1 MNDRDRVPQ
10 RHFRVR
16 SQLLYLWRAGL
27 RWSQS
32 DCVDF
37 SAAFAY
43 YALQSIFP
51 LLLIALAVAAG
62 IFGKTNGVDEVLGV
76 ILPLLPPSVGD
87 LVESTLIGLVRQGFG
102 AGLLGVVVLML
113 TASNLYLTLQRGS
126 DRLWDSLLPPDSS
139 HENVRGQVLEFLRN
153 RLQAFLV
160 VLAVATLVVMEQIIA
175 GLGKLPQ
182 EFLEAVQ
189 EFVPILDRIVHNRH
203 VFFLGS
209 IVLPALWLS
218 LLALALQRVLS
229 SRRVPL
235 RPLIPGS
242 LLIGLSLSLLNL
254 ILGLSIVSLGNHF
267 QAYGVIGGVLVLTLW
282 VWLIGVVFY
291 YGECLSVELVG
302 ARLRRQLR
310 GEQTLAKA

>member
-1 MNDRDRVPQ
+1 M
-10 RHFRVR
+10 
-16 SQLLYLWRAGL
+16 

-51 LLLIALAVAAG
+51 LLLIALAVAATV
-62 IFGKTNGVDEVLGV
+62 FGNTDGVDEVLGA

-87 LVESTLIGLVRQGFG
+87 LVQSTLIGLVRQGFG
-102 AGLLGVVVLML
+102 AGLLGVVVLVL
-113 TASNLYLTLQRGS
+113 TASNLYLTLQRGA
-126 DRLWDSLLPPDSS
+126 DRLWDALLPPDASQT
-139 HENVRGQVLEFLRN
+139 NVRGQVLEFLRN

-182 EFLEAVQ
+182 DLLESVQ
-189 EFVPILDRIVHNRH
+189 GFVPILGRIIQNRH

-209 IVLPALWLS
+209 IALPALWLS
-218 LLALALQRVLS
+218 LLALALQRVLT
-229 SRRVPL
+229 SRRIPL

-242 LLIGLSLSLLNL
+242 LLIGLALSLLNL
-254 ILGLSIVSLGNHF
+254 ILGLSIVSLGNRF

-302 ARLRRQLR
+302 ASFRRQLR
-310 GEQTLAKA
+310 GEEAFGKA

>member
-1 MNDRDRVPQ
+1 MPHRRFK
-10 RHFRVR
+10 FRPA
-16 SQLLYLWRAGL
+16 LLYLWRAGL

-51 LLLIALAVAAG
+51 LLLIALAVAATV
-62 IFGKTNGVDEVLGV
+62 FGNTNGVDEVLSA

-87 LVESTLIGLVRQGFG
+87 LVQSTLIGLVRQGFG
-102 AGLLGVVVLML
+102 AGLLGVVVLVL
-113 TASNLYLTLQRGS
+113 TASNLYLTLQRGA
-126 DRLWDSLLPPDSS
+126 DRLWDSLLPPDCSQA
-139 HENVRGQVLEFLRN
+139 NVRGQVLEFLRN

-160 VLAVATLVVMEQIIA
+160 VLAVATLVVMEQIIT

-182 EFLEAVQ
+182 DLLESVQ
-189 EFVPILDRIVHNRH
+189 GLIPLLGRIIDNRH
-203 VFFLGS
+203 IFFLGS

-229 SRRVPL
+229 SRKIPL

-242 LLIGLSLSLLNL
+242 LLIGLALSLLNL
-254 ILGLSIVSLGNHF
+254 VLGLSIVSLGNRF

-302 ARLRRQLR
+302 ASLRRQVK
-310 GEQTLAKA
+310 GEQALAKA

>member
-1 MNDRDRVPQ
+1 M
-10 RHFRVR
+10 
-16 SQLLYLWRAGL
+16 

-51 LLLIALAVAAG
+51 LLLIALAVAATV
-62 IFGKTNGVDEVLGV
+62 FGNTNGVDEVLSA

-87 LVESTLIGLVRQGFG
+87 LVQSTLIGLVRQGFG
-102 AGLLGVVVLML
+102 AGLLGVVVLVL
-113 TASNLYLTLQRGS
+113 TASNLYLTLQRGA
-126 DRLWDSLLPPDSS
+126 DRLWDSLLPPDCSQA
-139 HENVRGQVLEFLRN
+139 NVRGQVLEFLRN

-160 VLAVATLVVMEQIIA
+160 VLAVATLVVMEQIIT

-182 EFLEAVQ
+182 DLLESVQ
-189 EFVPILDRIVHNRH
+189 GLIPLLGRIIDNRH
-203 VFFLGS
+203 IFFLGS

-229 SRRVPL
+229 SRKIPL

-242 LLIGLSLSLLNL
+242 LLIGLALSLLNL
-254 ILGLSIVSLGNHF
+254 VLGLSIVSLGNRF

-302 ARLRRQLR
+302 ASLRRQVK
-310 GEQTLAKA
+310 GEQALAKA

>member
-1 MNDRDRVPQ
+1 MPHRRFK
-10 RHFRVR
+10 FRPA
-16 SQLLYLWRAGL
+16 LLYLWRAGL

-51 LLLIALAVAAG
+51 LLLIALAVAATF
-62 IFGKTNGVDEVLGV
+62 FGKTNGVDEVLGA

-87 LVESTLIGLVRQGFG
+87 LVQSTLIGLVRQGFG
-102 AGLLGVVVLML
+102 AGLLGVVVLVL
-113 TASNLYLTLQRGS
+113 TASNLYLTLQRGA

-139 HENVRGQVLEFLRN
+139 QANVRGQVLEFLRN

-160 VLAVATLVVMEQIIA
+160 VLAVATLVVMEQIIT

-182 EFLEAVQ
+182 DLLENVQ
-189 EFVPILDRIVHNRH
+189 GLIPLLGRIIHNRH

-229 SRRVPL
+229 SRKIPL

-242 LLIGLSLSLLNL
+242 LLIGLALSLLNL
-254 ILGLSIVSLGNHF
+254 VLGLSIVSLGNRF

-302 ARLRRQLR
+302 ASLRRQLK
-310 GEQTLAKA
+310 GEQALGKA

>member
-1 MNDRDRVPQ
+1 MPQ
-10 RHFRVR
+10 RHFKFHSR
-16 SQLLYLWRAGL
+16 LLYLWRAAL
-27 RWSQS
+27 RWSRS

-51 LLLIALAVAAG
+51 LLLIALAVAARV
-62 IFGKTNGVDEVLGV
+62 FGKTNGVDKVLTA
-76 ILPLLPPSVGD
+76 ILPLLPPTVGD
-87 LVESTLIGLVRQGFG
+87 LVQSTLIGLVRQGFG
-102 AGLLGVVVLML
+102 AGLLGVIVLML
-113 TASNLYLTLQRGS
+113 TASNLYLTLQRGA
-126 DRLWDSLLPPDSS
+126 DRLWNSLLPANSAQT
-139 HENVRGQVLEFLRN
+139 NVRGQVLVFLRN

-160 VLAVATLVVMEQIIA
+160 VLSVATLVVIEQILA

-182 EFLEAVQ
+182 NLLDRLQ
-189 EFVPILDRIVHNRH
+189 EFVPILDRVIHNRH
-203 VFFLGS
+203 VFLLGS

-218 LLALALQRVLS
+218 LLAFALQRVLS

-242 LLIGLSLSLLNL
+242 LLIGILLSLLNL
-254 ILGLSIVSLGNHF
+254 ILGLSIVSLGSRF

-291 YGECLSVELVG
+291 YGECLSVELVD
-302 ARLRRQLR
+302 ACLRRKIKSTPKFVEL
-310 GEQTLAKA
+310 